1 MKIKVCKSWREN
13 NYFIL
18 IEKNYHEATSSEVYI
33 AEFLGLSLQEY
44 FNLIM
49 QNGGF
54 LVQNYYHYFNT
65 QEECQNFIEK
75 IIEPRLVMKKLIE

>member
-44 FNLIM
+44 FNLIIE
-49 QNGGF
+49 NGGF
-54 LVQNYYHYFNT
+54 LVQNYYHCFGT

-75 IIEPRLVMKKLIE
+75 IIEPRTILQELIK